1 MKNPV
6 LFVFLAILSVSLC
19 PLGLMAQSSK
29 ANKTA
34 NKTAAAK
41 AASPLEPTGKLLIQ
55 KMERLVIPEINFEN
69 ATLGDVLNFL
79 TEVSRERDPRGLGIN
94 LVDGTQAA
102 RRAPVAVGAKP
113 AAPEGAAEP
122 QDNWFFGDEDQR
134 KPKAAARQDV
144 PRVTLNLRRVTMR
157 DALDLLTDVTDTEW
171 FVKKNVVVIRP
182 KGVVRGN
189 VQTRMYPVNDQAML
203 QEILRNMQLQK
214 QGGRPQDPFFDNKDP
229 FDPFK

>member
-1 MKNPV
+1 MKTPL
-6 LFVFLAILSVSLC
+6 LFITLGILSLSLC
-19 PLGLMAQSSK
+19 PLGLMAQSSSAK
-29 ANKTA
+29 KSS
-34 NKTAAAK
+34 AAK
-41 AASPLEPTGKLLIQ
+41 AASPLEPTGKALIQ

-94 LVDGTQAA
+94 LIDGTQAA
-102 RRAPVAVGAKP
+102 RRAPAAVGANVGAK
-113 AAPEGAAEP
+113 AAPPEGAAEP
-122 QDNWFFGDEDQR
+122 QDNWFFPNADDR
-134 KPKAAARQDV
+134 KLKAAPRAEV

-171 FVKKNVVVIRP
+171 YVKKNVVIIRP
-182 KGVVRGN
+182 KGAVRGN
-189 VQTRMYPVNDQAML
+189 VKTVMYPINDPKML

-214 QGGRPQDPFFDNKDP
+214 QGGRAQDPFFDNKDP